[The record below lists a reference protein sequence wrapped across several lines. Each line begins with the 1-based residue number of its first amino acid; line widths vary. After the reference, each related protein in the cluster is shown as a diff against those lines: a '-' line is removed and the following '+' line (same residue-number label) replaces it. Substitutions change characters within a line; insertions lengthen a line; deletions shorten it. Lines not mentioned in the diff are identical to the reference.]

1 LKDRTN
7 WQVGLAFA
15 SLDLML
21 NPLGIFQLVMVAL
34 EGVAYAVN
42 PKLREQDKKNAVGFG
57 LVYVVFLVG
66 GMVMIVLVVRSLYF
80 HD

>member
-1 LKDRTN
+1 
-7 WQVGLAFA
+7 
-15 SLDLML
+15 ML

-57 LVYVVFLVG
+57 LLYVAVLVG

-80 HD
+80 LD